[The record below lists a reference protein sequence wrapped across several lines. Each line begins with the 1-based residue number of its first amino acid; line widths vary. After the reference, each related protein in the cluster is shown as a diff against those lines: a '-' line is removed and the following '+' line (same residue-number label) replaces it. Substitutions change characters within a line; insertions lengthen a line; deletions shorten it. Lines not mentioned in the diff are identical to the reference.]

1 MKTKFLLTLLAFSG
15 LFFGAN
21 SVSARMISPT
31 ETSHNIANL
40 SRTISESIGFDSDTH
55 SLVEFAINRA
65 LGVKKIAGDTGTV
78 IDNNQ
83 GGIMISNPNSNQIK
97 QTIRNKVK
105 NRPIEQPFIL
115 GEIATPRNQSKDN
128 IVNPDPAKTKDPT
141 VTPIEQK
148 IQAAPT
154 NEDPLKRES
163 IEK

>member
-21 SVSARMISPT
+21 SASARTISPP

-40 SRTISESIGFDSDTH
+40 SRTISESIGLDSDTH

-65 LGVKKIAGDTGTV
+65 LSVKKIASDTGTV

-83 GGIMISNPNSNQIK
+83 GGTILDPNSNRTNQI
-97 QTIRNKVK
+97 IRNKVK